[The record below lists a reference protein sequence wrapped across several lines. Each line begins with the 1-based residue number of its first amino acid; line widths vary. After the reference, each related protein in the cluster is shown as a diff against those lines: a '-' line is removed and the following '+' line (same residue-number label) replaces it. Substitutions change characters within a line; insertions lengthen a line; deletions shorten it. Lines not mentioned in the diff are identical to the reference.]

1 MRRAAHPSPGSGTT
15 KARQFLNERKAV
27 AAVEF
32 AIIGAPLLLMI
43 VEIFQSALF
52 VYNTSRLDAATHE
65 AARQILTGSVQKGG
79 QTAAQFRTNL
89 CSMLPVTIPCSS
101 VIVNLQ
107 TFPEASFPG
116 GFYSFVNSTR
126 SAIIVPPLDR
136 RTLFVRAAAEARQCP
151 ALAHQRPALPPMMA
165 RPSGLK

>member
-1 MRRAAHPSPGSGTT
+1 LTGSGTA

-27 AAVEF
+27 VAVEF

-89 CSMLPVTIPCSS
+89 CSMLPVTIPCGRRGALPREAA
-101 VIVNLQ
+101 IVNSGNIYELM
-107 TFPEASFPG
+107 
-116 GFYSFVNSTR
+116 
-126 SAIIVPPLDR
+126 
-136 RTLFVRAAAEARQCP
+136 RA
-151 ALAHQRPALPPMMA
+151 
-165 RPSGLK
+165 